1 MKFMKGVMIG
11 SAITASAMM
20 MYSGTYGKKEN
31 GKKRKTIDEKNGIII
46 KSSSKI
52 RGAFIILF

>member
-20 MYSGTYGKKEN
+20 MYSGTVDMGKKKMVKK
-31 GKKRKTIDEKNGIII
+31 GKQLMKRM
-46 KSSSKI
+46 
-52 RGAFIILF
+52 